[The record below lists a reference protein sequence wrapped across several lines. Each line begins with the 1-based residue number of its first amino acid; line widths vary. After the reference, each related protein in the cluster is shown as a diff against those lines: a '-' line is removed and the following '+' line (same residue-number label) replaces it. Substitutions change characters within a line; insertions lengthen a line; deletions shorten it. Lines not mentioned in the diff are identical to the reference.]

1 MICKANEHSLIH
13 HHTLIQESRYEY
25 GSSSLPSAEL
35 LLRVDQL
42 ADQTLPSSIK
52 LFQSPNQDMS
62 PPLSPDFVAGLA
74 DTNMESKPIQ
84 ESQDEVGGDC
94 SRGRHEIVLG
104 GNATVYVS
112 FFSEASSRN
121 R

>member
-1 MICKANEHSLIH
+1 M
-13 HHTLIQESRYEY
+13 
-25 GSSSLPSAEL
+25 
-35 LLRVDQL
+35 DQL

-52 LFQSPNQDMS
+52 LFQSPNPDMS
-62 PPLSPDFVAGLA
+62 PPLSPKFGPGLA
-74 DTNMESKPIQ
+74 DIESKPIQ
-84 ESQDEVGGDC
+84 ESQDEVGGEC
-94 SRGRHEIVLG
+94 TRGRHEIVLG